1 MDIRELID
9 LAAAQHNG
17 KAGLARALGKAP
29 PRISEWYTGKHKPEA
44 GEIMRLAEIAN
55 LPALSTLVEIQA
67 QLDDKHQA
75 VWANALGKLTAAGIA
90 AGAICV
96 STLSPS
102 QANAATAITQTVKPT
117 VYIMSTKM
125 CEKMLNLASVASG

>member
-9 LAAAQHNG
+9 KAAAQHNG

-67 QLDDKHQA
+67 QLDDKHQTL
-75 VWANALGKLTAAGIA
+75 WRNALGKLTAAGIA
-90 AGAICV
+90 ASVIGAI
-96 STLSPS
+96 SLSPS
-102 QANAATAITQTVKPT
+102 QANAANAKPTQTVNQS
-117 VYIMSTKM
+117 VYYV
-125 CEKMLNLASVASG
+125 NH